1 MEKERNEEEEEE
13 EDCLCAVCQLGR
25 KTYAPVVLLR
35 FASFI
40 FLPHFFFLFL
50 YFFAGQKET
59 WPGANIKKRESNQSQ
74 RSQPKKEQ
82 LRLCVCVIVTVDNT
96 PHAHTQ

>member
-40 FLPHFFFLFL
+40 FLPHFFFC
-50 YFFAGQKET
+50 FFTSLLARRKLGPAQ
-59 WPGANIKKRESNQSQ
+59 I
-74 RSQPKKEQ
+74 
-82 LRLCVCVIVTVDNT
+82 
-96 PHAHTQ
+96 